1 MQCLAQVLG
10 QVLRHVEHGNLALS
24 TEYGFELGIRVD
36 HALVGL
42 VLQLV
47 GFDVNPDL
55 LHHFG
60 AGHGLASNYSSQI
73 GAGRQG
79 FHEGSR
85 GFAS

>member
-10 QVLRHVEHGNLALS
+10 QVLRHVEHGHLALT
-24 TEYGFELGIRVD
+24 TEYGFEFGIRVD
-36 HALVGL
+36 HTLVGF

-60 AGHGLASNYSSQI
+60 AGHGLASDYSGQV
-73 GAGRQG
+73 GAWCQG

-85 GFAS
+85 GFAG